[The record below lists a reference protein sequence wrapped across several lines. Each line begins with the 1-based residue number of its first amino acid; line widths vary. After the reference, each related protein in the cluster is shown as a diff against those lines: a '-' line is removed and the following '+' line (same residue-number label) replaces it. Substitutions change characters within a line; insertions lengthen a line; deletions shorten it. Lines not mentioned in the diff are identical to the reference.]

1 MNNFKWQSRK
11 DMRKRISEGTAN
23 VWFAEMKCK
32 DFLPCVPYR

>member
-23 VWFAEMKCK
+23 VWFAEMKCLK
-32 DFLPCVPYR
+32 SATALIR